1 MTFKELNIEE
11 FTNFQKNHPL
21 SNFYQTINY
30 ALLMAE
36 NGFEYDLVG
45 LVDEYDNILAASLI
59 LLKPIG
65 IKCFY
70 GYAPR
75 GFLIDYSNEYL
86 VNKFT
91 EALKE
96 YYYNKNVIFIK
107 LNPNLP
113 IGEIDNKTFDVT
125 YNSNKE
131 IAFTLNRYNYKKLKN
146 NLYFESQLPR
156 FNAFIN
162 LKTFNVN
169 NLDKNTKNKIKKG
182 IRKGLVIDRYPK
194 EYIGE
199 FYKLMQKKK
208 DNTEYYYQD
217 YYTVFDKNDSVDLFL
232 VSIDYNEFLQNSQYV
247 YNAELEKNN
256 KLNEK
261 LARSNSEHTINTKMN
276 SDKILLSYKND
287 IMEATKGIS
296 DNKQVFIAG
305 ALVIKHNNSRNLF

>member
-11 FTNFQKNHPL
+11 FTNFQKTHPL

-96 YYYNKNVIFIK
+96 YYYNKKVFKRIF
-107 LNPNLP
+107 
-113 IGEIDNKTFDVT
+113 
-125 YNSNKE
+125 Y
-131 IAFTLNRYNYKKLKN
+131 
-146 NLYFESQLPR
+146 
-156 FNAFIN
+156 
-162 LKTFNVN
+162 
-169 NLDKNTKNKIKKG
+169 
-182 IRKGLVIDRYPK
+182 GLC
-194 EYIGE
+194 
-199 FYKLMQKKK
+199 
-208 DNTEYYYQD
+208 
-217 YYTVFDKNDSVDLFL
+217 
-232 VSIDYNEFLQNSQYV
+232 
-247 YNAELEKNN
+247 
-256 KLNEK
+256 
-261 LARSNSEHTINTKMN
+261 
-276 SDKILLSYKND
+276 
-287 IMEATKGIS
+287 
-296 DNKQVFIAG
+296 
-305 ALVIKHNNSRNLF
+305 